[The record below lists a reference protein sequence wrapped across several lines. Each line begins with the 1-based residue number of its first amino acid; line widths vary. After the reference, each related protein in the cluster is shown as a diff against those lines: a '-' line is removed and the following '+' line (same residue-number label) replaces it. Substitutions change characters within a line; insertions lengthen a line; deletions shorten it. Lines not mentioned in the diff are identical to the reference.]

1 MNPPRS
7 RWEFFDSD
15 GKIEDSSYIY
25 QTTTMKNHGF
35 FSFFLNG
42 ISMGISQQ
50 VDDIDG
56 KASNGSKV
64 PAK

>member
-1 MNPPRS
+1 MA
-7 RWEFFDSD
+7 
-15 GKIEDSSYIY
+15 
-25 QTTTMKNHGF
+25 
-35 FSFFLNG
+35 FSAFFLNG

-64 PAK
+64 PAKWDQLIGGLFIIIYPITLWWTNIAMENDYL